1 MKEDADS
8 NQQEL
13 RSHGLKSTLPR
24 LRVLELFQTS
34 TERHLS
40 ADEVYRLLSQNQ
52 ADIGLTTVYRV
63 LSQLEA
69 AGLLTRT
76 GFQPER
82 AIYELNDGRH
92 HDHLVCTACGR
103 VEEFEE
109 RIIEKRQQEVAES
122 RGFRL
127 VEHALYLY
135 GICSECRKL
144 EDEIKQEGKQ
154 LSA

>member
-1 MKEDADS
+1 MDKELETK
-8 NQQEL
+8 QHEL

-24 LRVLELFQTS
+24 LKVLELFQTCA
-34 TERHLS
+34 ERHMS
-40 ADEVYRLLSQNQ
+40 AEEVYRLLNQ
-52 ADIGLTTVYRV
+52 RHGDLGLTTVYRV

-69 AGLLTRT
+69 AGLLRRT

-82 AIYELNDGRH
+82 AVYELNDGRH
-92 HDHLVCTACGR
+92 HDHLVCIECGR

-109 RIIEKRQQEVAES
+109 RMIEKRQEAVAAE

-135 GICSECRKL
+135 GVCSDCQKSGSHR
-144 EDEIKQEGKQ
+144 GK
-154 LSA
+154 AP

>member
-1 MKEDADS
+1 MKEDPDS
-8 NQQEL
+8 NPQEL

-34 TERHLS
+34 AERHLS
-40 ADEVYRLLSQNQ
+40 ADEVYRTLNSSSE
-52 ADIGLTTVYRV
+52 DIGLTTIYRV

-82 AIYELNDGRH
+82 AVYELNDGRH
-92 HDHLVCTACGR
+92 HDHLVCSECGH

-109 RIIEKRQQEVAES
+109 SIIEKRQHEVAAD

-127 VEHALYLY
+127 VEHALYIY
-135 GICSECRKL
+135 GICRKCQAAGRP
-144 EDEIKQEGKQ
+144 ERK
-154 LSA
+154 

>member
-1 MKEDADS
+1 MKEDPDS
-8 NQQEL
+8 NPQEL

-34 TERHLS
+34 AERHLS
-40 ADEVYRLLSQNQ
+40 ADEVYRTLNSNSE
-52 ADIGLTTVYRV
+52 DIGLTTIYRV

-82 AIYELNDGRH
+82 AVYELNDGRH
-92 HDHLVCTACGR
+92 HDHLVCSECGH

-109 RIIEKRQQEVAES
+109 SIIEKRQHEVAAD

-127 VEHALYLY
+127 VEHALYIY
-135 GICSECRKL
+135 GICRKCQAAGRP
-144 EDEIKQEGKQ
+144 ERK
-154 LSA
+154 